1 MNEKKGIFEEWKK
14 TNIRELLSDS
24 FAGGTPNRSRDDY
37 FGGSIPWISS
47 GEINSRVIY
56 DTKEKIT
63 QLGLENSSAKWI
75 PTNAVL
81 IAMYGATA
89 GQVAKLKINATSN
102 QAVLALISSEKIMD
116 RDFLYHSLRFNKEKI
131 LYLAQGSGQP
141 NLSKDLVERFELS
154 YPKNVSI
161 QKYIANILDICDK
174 VIEQTEAVIAKY
186 KAIKQGMLHDLF
198 TRGLDK
204 NGKLRP
210 TPTEAPELYK
220 KSELGLIPK
229 DWDVKHLN
237 EVVDISVSN
246 IDKKSYENEQSI
258 RLCNYMDVYSNEYIT
273 SLLDFMNATAN
284 QNQINRFSIEKGDVI
299 ITKDSESP
307 DDIGVP
313 SVVQENLSNVVCG
326 YHLALLKPRKIFGFF
341 LAKQLSMFDINR
353 YLANRANGST
363 RFGLTL
369 HVIESM
375 PILYPLSKLEQKL
388 IFSRLQ
394 SIDVKIQ
401 AEEKIL
407 KKYKD
412 VKTGL
417 MNRLLNNF

>member
-220 KSELGLIPK
+220 ESELGLIPK
-229 DWDVKHLN
+229 DWDVKRLN
-237 EVVDISVSN
+237 EIATM
-246 IDKKSYENEQSI
+246 KSGEE
-258 RLCNYMDVYSNEYIT
+258 IT
-273 SLLDFMNATAN
+273 SQFISNHGNYPVYGGNGLRGFTSSYTHEGDFVLVGRQGALCGNTVRASGKFYASEHAVVVNTFNFIDVDWLFQKLKGMNLN
-284 QNQINRFSIEKGDVI
+284 QYSEASAQPGLAVSKILRLFIE
-299 ITKDSESP
+299 T
-307 DDIGVP
+307 P
-313 SVVQENLSNVVCG
+313 SDN
-326 YHLALLKPRKIFGFF
+326 
-341 LAKQLSMFDINR
+341 
-353 YLANRANGST
+353 
-363 RFGLTL
+363 
-369 HVIESM
+369 
-375 PILYPLSKLEQKL
+375 EQKL
-388 IFSRLQ
+388 ISKSLL
-394 SIDVKIQ
+394 SIDYKISR
-401 AEEKIL
+401 EEKVLNKYIL
-407 KKYKD
+407 IKR
-412 VKTGL
+412 GL
-417 MNRLLNNF
+417 MRTLLKI

>member
-1 MNEKKGIFEEWKK
+1 MNEKKNDLTWKLMRVDE
-14 TNIRELLSDS
+14 IGDVIS
-24 FAGGTPNRSRDDY
+24 GGTPSTTNPDFWNGEIPFITPLDLSKN
-37 FGGSIPWISS
+37 GGAYISNVQRYITEKGLNNSSSNLLPPNSLAISS
-47 GEINSRVIY
+47 RAPIGYLSLCKASFVTNQGCKSIN
-56 DTKEKIT
+56 
-63 QLGLENSSAKWI
+63 
-75 PTNAVL
+75 
-81 IAMYGATA
+81 
-89 GQVAKLKINATSN
+89 
-102 QAVLALISSEKIMD
+102 
-116 RDFLYHSLRFNKEKI
+116 FNKNQSPIFHYYNFQLYVNEMKRYGVGTTFSEISKGDLCRLKVNVPEDIVIQENIAQI
-131 LYLAQGSGQP
+131 LTT
-141 NLSKDLVERFELS
+141 
-154 YPKNVSI
+154 
-161 QKYIANILDICDK
+161 CDK
-174 VIEQTEAVIAKY
+174 VIEQTEAVIAKC

-210 TPTEAPELYK
+210 TPAEAPELYK
-220 KSELGLIPK
+220 ESELGLIPK

-326 YHLALLKPRKIFGFF
+326 YHLALLKPKKIFGFF

>member
-237 EVVDISVSN
+237 EVVDIRVSN

-407 KKYKD
+407 KKYID

>member
-1 MNEKKGIFEEWKK
+1 MNDKKRIFEEWKK
-14 TNIRELLSDS
+14 TNIGELLSDS

-89 GQVAKLKINATSN
+89 GQVAKLKIYATSN

-161 QKYIANILDICDK
+161 QKYIANILDVCDK

-198 TRGLDK
+198 TRGLDE

-210 TPTEAPELYK
+210 TPTEAPKLYK
-220 KSELGLIPK
+220 ESELGLIPK
-229 DWDVKHLN
+229 EWEVKRLSECCKVPCSYGINAPAVDYDSKLPLYLRITDITEDGFYNKNGRKCVNALN
-237 EVVDISVSN
+237 SNQYILNDDDIVFARTGATVGKTYLYNTQDGKLIYAGFLIKCSPDPNLLNSYLL
-246 IDKKSYENEQSI
+246 KSYTETPQYWDWVNI
-258 RLCNYMDVYSNEYIT
+258 RSQRSGQPGINGNEYA
-273 SLLDFMNATAN
+273 SLLLPYPTIDE
-284 QNQINRFSIEKGDVI
+284 QNQ
-299 ITKDSESP
+299 
-307 DDIGVP
+307 
-313 SVVQENLSNVVCG
+313 
-326 YHLALLKPRKIFGFF
+326 
-341 LAKQLSMFDINR
+341 
-353 YLANRANGST
+353 LANRFT
-363 RFGLTL
+363 
-369 HVIESM
+369 VIDINIKNEVNS
-375 PILYPLSKLEQKL
+375 
-388 IFSRLQ
+388 F
-394 SIDVKIQ
+394 D
-401 AEEKIL
+401 
-407 KKYKD
+407 KYK
-412 VKTGL
+412 KIKIGL
-417 MNRLLNNF
+417 MNQLLAT

>member
-210 TPTEAPELYK
+210 TQTEAPELYK
-220 KSELGLIPK
+220 ESELGLIPK

-237 EVVDISVSN
+237 EVVDIRVSN

-407 KKYKD
+407 KKYID

>member
-75 PTNAVL
+75 PTNVVL

-229 DWDVKHLN
+229 DWEVMQLRKFAIIHNGIDYKNNPNGDMVPIYGTGGILGYTSMTLN
-237 EVVDISVSN
+237 HGPAVLSGRKGSINSPYYVEGDFWNVDTIFCIKTIN
-246 IDKKSYENEQSI
+246 NNTKWLYYAIEQIDMMK
-258 RLCNYMDVYSNEYIT
+258 YSE
-273 SLLDFMNATAN
+273 AT
-284 QNQINRFSIEKGDVI
+284 
-299 ITKDSESP
+299 
-307 DDIGVP
+307 GVP
-313 SVVQENLSNVVCG
+313 SITSNTLYNIYFSVPSHQEQIYIVNYIS
-326 YHLALLKPRKIFGFF
+326 
-341 LAKQLSMFDINR
+341 S
-353 YLANRANGST
+353 
-363 RFGLTL
+363 
-369 HVIESM
+369 IEN
-375 PILYPLSKLEQKL
+375 
-388 IFSRLQ
+388 
-394 SIDVKIQ
+394 KIQ
-401 AEEKIL
+401 TEEIVL
-407 KKYKD
+407 KKYIAIK
-412 VKTGL
+412 VGL
-417 MNRLLNNF
+417 MKRLLR

>member
-1 MNEKKGIFEEWKK
+1 M
-14 TNIRELLSDS
+14 
-24 FAGGTPNRSRDDY
+24 
-37 FGGSIPWISS
+37 
-47 GEINSRVIY
+47 
-56 DTKEKIT
+56 
-63 QLGLENSSAKWI
+63 
-75 PTNAVL
+75 
-81 IAMYGATA
+81 
-89 GQVAKLKINATSN
+89 
-102 QAVLALISSEKIMD
+102 
-116 RDFLYHSLRFNKEKI
+116 
-131 LYLAQGSGQP
+131 
-141 NLSKDLVERFELS
+141 
-154 YPKNVSI
+154 
-161 QKYIANILDICDK
+161 
-174 VIEQTEAVIAKY
+174 
-186 KAIKQGMLHDLF
+186 
-198 TRGLDK
+198 
-204 NGKLRP
+204 
-210 TPTEAPELYK
+210 
-220 KSELGLIPK
+220 
-229 DWDVKHLN
+229 
-237 EVVDISVSN
+237 SN

-407 KKYKD
+407 NLQISTDLVFKLNQRDSFVYIDLVVGKLCLYTSSK
-412 VKTGL
+412 
-417 MNRLLNNF
+417 LLCIREN